1 VIVVFYVL
9 LGFVTLAAVIFAL
22 LPLRSS
28 ATALRLK
35 TERDELQDELDAA
48 LHQIRDLERSHA
60 DGEIDA
66 AEFERLKLLDET
78 RAAKLLATLEATPED
93 QAVPTPATAK
103 PVFSR
108 ALLGL
113 IVTGV
118 ALGSLSAFAVPGLQR
133 LALREGEAKLYDESN
148 KLLALEQ
155 QLNAQAAAKGQAEVK
170 TLEAFGDLAWEL
182 QDWERAAQA
191 YGSLLR
197 IERDNINAVSRY
209 GQLLFFAGQND
220 QALTLLRA
228 AAKFDNAEALLTI
241 GNILF
246 SAKNDPKGALE
257 VWERYQVVTKG
268 KGEARVAELINAA
281 KKRLG
286 TTDPGAQVFAQSCAG
301 CHGASGQGISGT
313 APNLL
318 ISKNARDAAFVK
330 RQVQRGSQNGQMPAF
345 PQITGKQL
353 EDLVKY
359 VNALK
364 P

>member
-1 VIVVFYVL
+1 VIVWYVL
-9 LGFVTLAAVIFAL
+9 LGMVVLGAVLFTV
-22 LPLRSS
+22 LPLRSG
-28 ATALRLK
+28 ATQLQLK
-35 TERDELQDELDAA
+35 SERDEVQDELNAA
-48 LHQIRDLERSHA
+48 LQQIRDLERAHA
-60 DGEIDA
+60 DGELDA
-66 AEFERLKLLDET
+66 SEFERLKLVDET
-78 RAAKLLATLEATPED
+78 RAAKLLSKLEAMPED
-93 QAVPTPATAK
+93 RSAQAAEPTK

-108 ALLGL
+108 ALVGL
-113 IVTGV
+113 VVTGV
-118 ALGSLSAFAVPGLQR
+118 VLGSLSAFAVPGLQR

-148 KLLALEQ
+148 QLLALER
-155 QLNAQAAAKGQAEVK
+155 QLTLETNKDGQPNPR
-170 TLEAFGDLAWEL
+170 TLEAFGNLAWEL
-182 QDWERAAQA
+182 QDWERAAQG
-191 YGSLLR
+191 YGALLR
-197 IERDNINAVSRY
+197 LERDNINAVSRY

-286 TTDPGAQVFAQSCAG
+286 TTDPGAQTFAQSCAG
-301 CHGASGQGISGT
+301 CHGANGQGIIGT
-313 APNLL
+313 APNLQT
-318 ISKNARDAAFVK
+318 SKNARDAAFVT

-345 PQITGKQL
+345 PQITGQQL